1 MFLTS
6 LQKKQPCS
14 FNFFPR
20 PGQVFFTRRVKIH
33 GLYNVN
39 LRFENTTLLYEDM
52 CCLKRKNCPLV
63 KSDNKNGHKKTNHPS
78 PTTYRVCTDQRHP
91 IIHNH
96 TPDRTRQQMAQPQ
109 PPTRWFIGLL
119 IIVVWIG
126 YAATTTD
133 YKKEGDAYL
142 KQIGR
147 SDLIVQSASE
157 KTKQSE
163 SVEKQME
170 YIRTDMDAILAKL
183 NMRSVAPG
191 AS

>member
-1 MFLTS
+1 
-6 LQKKQPCS
+6 
-14 FNFFPR
+14 
-20 PGQVFFTRRVKIH
+20 
-33 GLYNVN
+33 
-39 LRFENTTLLYEDM
+39 
-52 CCLKRKNCPLV
+52 
-63 KSDNKNGHKKTNHPS
+63 
-78 PTTYRVCTDQRHP
+78 
-91 IIHNH
+91 
-96 TPDRTRQQMAQPQ
+96 MAQPQ
-109 PPTRWFIGLL
+109 PPTRWFLLLL

-191 AS
+191 ASWIGFQVRR